1 MPQDS
6 GLRSVPKQDDRCC
19 REQAATGKLNL
30 DLAFEGVGTA
40 LLEEPGRD
48 NGRVTDPAPTAIGGP
63 E

>member
-6 GLRSVPKQDDRCC
+6 GLWSVTKQDDRCC
-19 REQAATGKLNL
+19 GGQTPTGKLSL